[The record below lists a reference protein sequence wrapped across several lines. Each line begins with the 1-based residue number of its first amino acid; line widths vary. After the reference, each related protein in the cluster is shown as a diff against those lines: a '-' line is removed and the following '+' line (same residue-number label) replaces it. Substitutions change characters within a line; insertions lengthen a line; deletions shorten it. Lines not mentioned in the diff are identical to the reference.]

1 MPRRSGH
8 GDQRSPA
15 EFGLRLKRAQHVVGL
30 RVDECLEP
38 LQLNLGLWRVLREVG
53 QLPGASASELARAS
67 MHTSQT
73 LGALLERLRSR
84 GLIERSEPRGRVV
97 SNYLTTEGE
106 HVLERA
112 NAAVDKVMGDVLDEF
127 SAAERAT
134 LDALMSRLIT
144 SLSGS

>member
-1 MPRRSGH
+1 
-8 GDQRSPA
+8 
-15 EFGLRLKRAQHVVGL
+15 VVGL

-73 LGALLERLRSR
+73 LGALLQRLRSR
-84 GLIERSEPRGRVV
+84 GLIDRSEPRGRVV
-97 SNYLTTEGE
+97 SNYLTKDGE

-127 SAAERAT
+127 SATERAT

>member
-1 MPRRSGH
+1 MPRRASQS
-8 GDQRSPA
+8 DQRSPA
-15 EFGLRLKRAQHVVGL
+15 EFGLRLKRAQHVVGV

-84 GLIERSEPRGRVV
+84 GLVERSEPRGRVV
-97 SNYLTTEGE
+97 SNYLTEDGE
-106 HVLERA
+106 RVLERA
-112 NAAVDKVMGDVLDEF
+112 NAAVDTVMGEILNEF

-134 LDALMSRLIT
+134 LDTLMSRLIT